1 MIRSSM
7 RESQRGNQAIIHLM
21 GKDKSRAFNENG
33 FNLFSTFVSQITA
46 NSRIKLNTFLNICP
60 PQKWIKFPKIHSI
73 SHAKYLVSYNRLK
86 LQYEDCCAIL

>member
-60 PQKWIKFPKIHSI
+60 QTKMDKISKNPLNFTCEI
-73 SHAKYLVSYNRLK
+73 FSF
-86 LQYEDCCAIL
+86 I